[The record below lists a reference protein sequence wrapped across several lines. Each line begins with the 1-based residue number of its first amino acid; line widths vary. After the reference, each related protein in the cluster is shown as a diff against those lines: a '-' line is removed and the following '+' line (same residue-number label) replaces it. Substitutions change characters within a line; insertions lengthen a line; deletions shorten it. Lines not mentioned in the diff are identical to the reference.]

1 MSQKLYLVVTVK
13 INIEHRDFIK
23 REMAKLVAE
32 TQKEEGCKK
41 YIVLEDNKNLDTF
54 IFYEKW
60 ESYDLWQKHLT
71 REHIAKYR
79 EATDDKIFEK
89 TIHELSM
96 ANIF

>member
-23 REMAKLVAE
+23 REMAKLVTE

-41 YIVLEDNKNLDTF
+41 YVVLEDNKNLDTF

-60 ESYDLWQKHLT
+60 EGYDFWQEHLKT
-71 REHIAKYR
+71 DHVAKYR
-79 EATDDKIFEK
+79 EATNDKILDK
-89 TIHELSM
+89 TTYELSM